1 VTDSAPLLP
10 AEPDGA
16 FRQASLKTIA
26 LLIGLSATLLV
37 PLVYLSSGN
46 PLEVWTTGLVA
57 LIGWVA
63 YALVRLGYT
72 TFLPLLTVYSV
83 LTAACLSVLAFGSV
97 RSAGGFMFVSAV
109 AGAGIFLGRTALIG
123 SVVFSVAALG
133 TLTLAESQGWLH
145 TPQFTVG
152 ITVWIVHSA
161 VLITVAFLVFYS
173 RSRAEAAFKQQLQ
186 ELALRKRTEQE
197 RDRSNERFVR
207 IFRTSPSPMLAQSA
221 RSGAILDAN
230 PAFERCYGYS
240 REQVLGRTDTFLWAD
255 QAQRARYLERLI
267 GHRRTDQEQAT
278 SLRADG
284 QRFEALISSEMGDD
298 PEDRLVIT
306 TVTDITAQ
314 NEALE
319 RVRRSEER
327 FAKAFNFSPLKMT
340 ITRLSDGTFV
350 EVNQA
355 RDPVQGFG
363 REQLLGKSTLATGG
377 WLSPQERQAFVEII
391 QREGHV
397 SGYETRMRHAN
408 GEVIDA
414 KMWAERIEIDG
425 EDCILSCFVNTS
437 EEKRREAQLLTLT
450 RGIAGPIGNA
460 LFSAL
465 TLHMAQAIGADM
477 VSVGELGVDE
487 HLRTLAVWKD
497 GAPAGN
503 LTVPLE
509 GSPCAVALGH
519 PDLCVFESGLSQQF
533 AQHPIITSE
542 GFQAYIGQSLC
553 DEDGTPIGLL
563 NAYWRQPVQLGNETR
578 ALIAI
583 FASRA
588 NAELVRLHRDREI
601 QRLNAGLE
609 RRVHDRTTE
618 LRKLNAEL
626 DSFSYSV
633 SHDLKSP
640 LRTIDGFTRLL
651 GEQLGGRLQPEEQV
665 LFERVLGATRRMSTL
680 IADML
685 ALARVS
691 QGPLELSAVD
701 LSAMANQIL
710 QIEQEKC
717 PERTLRWQIAPG
729 LTCHCD
735 ERLARIALENLLGNS
750 VKYTSKRPDPLI
762 ELGQLDGEAGGPGEL
777 FVRDNG
783 VGFDMAHADKLFK
796 PFQRL
801 HMPSEFEG
809 TGIGLATVHRI
820 VERHGGSICGEA
832 EPGAG
837 ATFRFSLSEVPRL
850 GTTSPLSASPSPLS
864 AAIEDSRSGA
874 SLIDGEVG

>member
-1 VTDSAPLLP
+1 
-10 AEPDGA
+10 
-16 FRQASLKTIA
+16 
-26 LLIGLSATLLV
+26 
-37 PLVYLSSGN
+37 
-46 PLEVWTTGLVA
+46 
-57 LIGWVA
+57 
-63 YALVRLGYT
+63 
-72 TFLPLLTVYSV
+72 
-83 LTAACLSVLAFGSV
+83 
-97 RSAGGFMFVSAV
+97 
-109 AGAGIFLGRTALIG
+109 
-123 SVVFSVAALG
+123 
-133 TLTLAESQGWLH
+133 
-145 TPQFTVG
+145 
-152 ITVWIVHSA
+152 
-161 VLITVAFLVFYS
+161 
-173 RSRAEAAFKQQLQ
+173 
-186 ELALRKRTEQE
+186 
-197 RDRSNERFVR
+197 
-207 IFRTSPSPMLAQSA
+207 
-221 RSGAILDAN
+221 
-230 PAFERCYGYS
+230 
-240 REQVLGRTDTFLWAD
+240 
-255 QAQRARYLERLI
+255 
-267 GHRRTDQEQAT
+267 
-278 SLRADG
+278 
-284 QRFEALISSEMGDD
+284 MGDD

-850 GTTSPLSASPSPLS
+850 GTSSPLSASPSPLS